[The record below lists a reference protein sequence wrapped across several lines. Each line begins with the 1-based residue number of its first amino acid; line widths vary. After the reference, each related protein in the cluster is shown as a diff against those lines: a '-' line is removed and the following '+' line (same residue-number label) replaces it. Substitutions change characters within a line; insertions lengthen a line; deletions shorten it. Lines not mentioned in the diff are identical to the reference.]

1 MLKLFFLLVIVSHPS
16 MFVCMHVREVARMHA
31 FLDAF
36 LVWVHGDQKGTLGG
50 TPQYLFSF
58 NLLI

>member
-1 MLKLFFLLVIVSHPS
+1 

-58 NLLI
+58 NLLIWDKVFLIDLESVS